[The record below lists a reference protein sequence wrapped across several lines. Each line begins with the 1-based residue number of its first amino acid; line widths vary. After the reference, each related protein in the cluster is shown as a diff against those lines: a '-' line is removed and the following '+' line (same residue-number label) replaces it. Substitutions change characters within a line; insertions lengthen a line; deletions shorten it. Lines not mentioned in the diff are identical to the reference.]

1 MSPAMSSEHSRQGPS
16 GVRGQPRL
24 LGNQLQNNFD
34 FLRLGTWY
42 GEVIYT
48 AKTSPESGGGG
59 EEAKE
64 GEVRAP
70 VLAPAVSCPCFLCL
84 YFVSEK

>member
-1 MSPAMSSEHSRQGPS
+1 MSRALSSEHSRQGPS

-34 FLRLGTWY
+34 FLRLGMWY

-48 AKTSPESGGGG
+48 AKKSPESGRGG
-59 EEAKE
+59 EAKE
-64 GEVRAP
+64 GEVQAP
-70 VLAPAVSCPCFLCL
+70 VLAPAVSRPCFLCL